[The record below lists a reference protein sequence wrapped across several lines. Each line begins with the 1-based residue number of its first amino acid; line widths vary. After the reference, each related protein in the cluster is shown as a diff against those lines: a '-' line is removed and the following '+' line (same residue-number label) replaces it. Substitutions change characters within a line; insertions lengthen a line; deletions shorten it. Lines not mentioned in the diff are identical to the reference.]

1 VDAPRSRHLEGTEVK
16 RFLLV
21 LFLLLLIAIEPN
33 LMIAFAR
40 EVTLTALN
48 ALHDLVSS
56 GGGANG

>member
-1 VDAPRSRHLEGTEVK
+1 MK

-33 LMIAFAR
+33 LMITFAR